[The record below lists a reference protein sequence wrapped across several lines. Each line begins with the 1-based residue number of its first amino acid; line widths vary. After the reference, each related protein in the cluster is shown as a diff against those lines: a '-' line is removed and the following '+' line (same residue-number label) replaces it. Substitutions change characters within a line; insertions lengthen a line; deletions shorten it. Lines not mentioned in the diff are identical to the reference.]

1 MSDIPSNLRYAK
13 THEWIRLE
21 DDGTAYV
28 GISDH
33 AQDAMGD
40 LVYVQLPDTGVP
52 VSTGDEVGV
61 VESVKAASDI
71 YSPVD
76 GEIVEVNTLLED
88 APETVNEDPYG
99 RGWLFRIRL
108 ADKAQVDE
116 LLGADDYQEQ
126 LDNA

>member
-1 MSDIPSNLRYAK
+1 MSDFPNDVRYAK

-21 DDGTAYV
+21 DDGTALV

-40 LVYVQLPDTGVP
+40 LVYVQLPETGVQ
-52 VSTGDEVGV
+52 VAAGSEAGV

-71 YSPVD
+71 YAPVD

-88 APETVNEDPYG
+88 TPETINEDPYG
-99 RGWLFRIRL
+99 RGWIFRIRPANA
-108 ADKAQVDE
+108 ADIDGLLSADEYQAQVD
-116 LLGADDYQEQ
+116 
-126 LDNA
+126 NH